1 MDTLVNE
8 FLGLTR
14 DRFWRIKF
22 MEIYDRLDESSKQ
35 KLHTVMK
42 YLVDNKI
49 KFDHMEPNKLLEF
62 AIVDGG
68 SLVKYL
74 RFSQFYSKF
83 DPILERS
90 FFRDVVLREMI
101 VSILDI
107 WEAYLKDTTTRD
119 SLDLSYD
126 FSKIVDSIIS
136 GYGKD
141 HDLTSAMNLFWYVN
155 RKIQDIPPNI
165 NLRILG
171 YILSYKPKIES
182 VIENIYTT
190 PVELRPY
197 MIRKLLLWT
206 DAPKEYEIKMQ
217 RLQNLFDLNRYNNIK
232 RIYDVVLR
240 GEIDKRVLAN
250 IEGKDT
256 YVYELKILLSKYT
269 NDPVEAM
276 LNILDKTK
284 REVDLKI
291 FKIKLYYKLDLRE
304 LEYKLR
310 TLSRSGRYRLDPE
323 VFLDDTLLFDRINS
337 FSRIFKMLSRKSRKD
352 MEDIISRKITYRE
365 LISKLNENLN
375 NNINNNINRLELLY
389 RF

>member
-8 FLGLTR
+8 FLGLIR

-217 RLQNLFDLNRYNNIK
+217 RLQNLFDLNNIK

>member
-1 MDTLVNE
+1 MDTFVNE
-8 FLGLTR
+8 FLGATR
-14 DRFWRIKF
+14 DRFWRTKF

-49 KFDHMEPNKLLEF
+49 KFDHMEPNKFLEF
-62 AIVDGG
+62 AIVDGEN
-68 SLVKYL
+68 LVKYL

-101 VSILDI
+101 ISILEI

-126 FSKIVDSIIS
+126 FSKIVDSIVS

-171 YILSYKPKIES
+171 YIVSYKPKIEN

-206 DAPKEYEIKMQ
+206 DAPKEYETKMQ

-232 RIYDVVLR
+232 RIYDVVLK
-240 GEIDKRVLAN
+240 GEIDKRVLAG

-269 NDPVEAM
+269 NDSVEAI

-284 REVDLKI
+284 KEVDLKI

-337 FSRIFKMLSRKSRKD
+337 FSRIFKMFFRESRKG
-352 MEDIISRKITYRE
+352 MEDIISRRITYRE
-365 LISKLNENLN
+365 LISKLNGNLN
-375 NNINNNINRLELLY
+375 NNINRPELLY

>member
-1 MDTLVNE
+1 MDTFVNE
-8 FLGLTR
+8 FLGATR
-14 DRFWRIKF
+14 DRFWRTKF
-22 MEIYDRLDESSKQ
+22 MEIYDRLDETSKQ
-35 KLHTVMK
+35 KLHKVMK

-62 AIVDGG
+62 AVVDSDG
-68 SLVKYL
+68 LIKYL

-101 VSILDI
+101 ISTLEI

-126 FSKIVDSIIS
+126 FSKIVDSIVS

-155 RKIQDIPPNI
+155 RKIRDIPPNI
-165 NLRILG
+165 NLRILT

-197 MIRKLLLWT
+197 MIRKLILWT
-206 DAPKEYEIKMQ
+206 DTPKEYETKMQ

-232 RIYDVVLR
+232 RIYDVVLK
-240 GEIDKRVLAN
+240 GEIDKRVLAS

-276 LNILDKTK
+276 LNVLDKTK
-284 REVDLKI
+284 KDVDLKI

-310 TLSRSGRYRLDPE
+310 TLSRSGRYKLDPE
-323 VFLDDTLLFDRINS
+323 VLLDETLLFDKIHS
-337 FSRIFKMLSRKSRKD
+337 FSRIFKMLFKKSRKD
-352 MEDIISRKITYRE
+352 IEDVINRKITYGE
-365 LISKLNENLN
+365 LISRSGGNLN
-375 NNINNNINRLELLY
+375 NNMNKFQLLY

>member
-1 MDTLVNE
+1 MDTFVNE
-8 FLGLTR
+8 FLGATR
-14 DRFWRIKF
+14 DRFWRTKF

-35 KLHTVMK
+35 KLHKVMK

-49 KFDHMEPNKLLEF
+49 KFDHMEPNKFLEF
-62 AIVDGG
+62 AIVDGEN
-68 SLVKYL
+68 LVKYL

-101 VSILDI
+101 ISILEI

-126 FSKIVDSIIS
+126 FSKIVDSIVS

-171 YILSYKPKIES
+171 YILSYKPKIEN

-206 DAPKEYEIKMQ
+206 DAPKEYETKMQ

-232 RIYDVVLR
+232 RIYDVVLK
-240 GEIDKRVLAN
+240 GEIDKRVLAG

-284 REVDLKI
+284 KEVDLKI

-337 FSRIFKMLSRKSRKD
+337 FSRIFKMFFRESRKG
-352 MEDIISRKITYRE
+352 MEDIISRRITYRE
-365 LISKLNENLN
+365 LISKLNGNLN
-375 NNINNNINRLELLY
+375 NNINRPELLY

>member
-1 MDTLVNE
+1 MNE
-8 FLGLTR
+8 FLGLIR

-375 NNINNNINRLELLY
+375 NNINRLELLY